1 MPTKFCIQNIY
12 KSLSK
17 CGICLIQ
24 KHVLYILYTKVCSN
38 MRYIFTQTFCIY
50 FVYILYGK
58 CIQKFVEMSDTFCIH
73 FGIHFVYIAYISS
86 DAKELYIINVM
97 YTIYIQNSY
106 RMYIQIIVYR
116 MNLFFPHIL
125 TRLFCTS

>member
-1 MPTKFCIQNIY
+1 MENVY
-12 KSLSK
+12 KSLLK
-17 CGICLIQ
+17 C
-24 KHVLYILYTKVCSN
+24 
-38 MRYIFTQTFCIY
+38 R
-50 FVYILYGK
+50 
-58 CIQKFVEMSDTFCIH
+58 
-73 FGIHFVYIAYISS
+73 IHFVYIAYISS

-116 MNLFFPHIL
+116 MNLFFQHIL